1 MRRNFLKS
9 LAATA
14 LLGTMFTV
22 PARAADDVIKVGGI
36 FSLSGP
42 AAPFGIPER
51 DVVEIL
57 AKKLNAEGGVKG
69 RKIEMVFHDDQSN
82 PTEAARGATRL
93 IQQENVQ
100 AIIGSTLGTGTLAL
114 MPIAMANNV
123 PVLAPIGTID
133 ATSKKHAFWPWL
145 FRSAPT
151 EQVILEGIM
160 ERGVF
165 TPKRKKFAVM
175 YQEDAYGKAG
185 MEYALKLSKEHDID
199 VVASVSAPLNAI
211 DLTAAAT
218 KIRNAN
224 PEVVLLETSA
234 PALGAAFVRAA
245 KQVGLNA
252 PLIGSGSLNQ
262 RPFLD
267 AAGPA
272 GEGVQVVSLGNW
284 DDPSEKQNA
293 LGDILRAAGKKP
305 SGYAELLTS
314 TGFLVLVEALK
325 HIEGPPT
332 GALIR
337 DAIENICDFKD
348 TFIDGS
354 ICYSK
359 DQHEGFSKDS
369 LVTVE
374 ISQGK
379 FKTIK

>member
-1 MRRNFLKS
+1 MKLVWLKK
-9 LAATA
+9 LAVATA
-14 LLGTMFTV
+14 LGATMTL
-22 PARAADDVIKVGGI
+22 PAAAQDVIKIGGI

-42 AAPFGIPER
+42 AAAFGIPER
-51 DVVEIL
+51 DIVEIL
-57 AKKLNAEGGVKG
+57 AKKLNDEGGIKG
-69 RKIEMVFHDDQSN
+69 KKVEIITYDDQSN
-82 PTEAARGATRL
+82 PTEAARGATKL
-93 IQQENVQ
+93 IQQDKVR

-114 MPIAMANNV
+114 MPIAMNNKV

-133 ATSKKHAFWPWL
+133 ATSKRHPFWPWL

-151 EQVILEGIM
+151 EEVILDGIM

-165 TPKRKKFAVM
+165 GPKRKRFAVM

-185 MEYALKLSKEHDID
+185 MEYATKLSKERDIE
-199 VVASVSAPLNAI
+199 VVASMGAPLNAI

-224 PEVVLLETSA
+224 PDVVLLETSA

-245 KQVGLNA
+245 KQVGLKA
-252 PLIGSGSLNQ
+252 PIIGSGSLNQ
-262 RPFLD
+262 RPFIE
-267 AAGPA
+267 AAGSA

-284 DDPSEKQNA
+284 DDPSERQNA

-305 SGYAELLTS
+305 AGYAELLGS
-314 TGFLVLVEALK
+314 TAFRVLA
-325 HIEGPPT
+325 EGLRRVDGELT
-332 GALIR
+332 GDKLR
-337 DAIENICDFKD
+337 DAIETICNFND

-374 ISQGK
+374 ISSGK
-379 FKTIK
+379 FKTIR

>member
-1 MRRNFLKS
+1 MKS
-9 LAATA
+9 GWFKKLTLATV
-14 LLGTMFTV
+14 LGTLMML
-22 PARAADDVIKVGGI
+22 PAAAQEVIKIGGI

-51 DVVEIL
+51 DIVEIL
-57 AKKLNAEGGVKG
+57 AKKLNDDGGIKG
-69 RKIEMVFHDDQSN
+69 RKVEIVVYDDQSN
-82 PTEAARGATRL
+82 PTEAARGATKL
-93 IQQENVQ
+93 IQQDKVQ

-114 MPIAMANNV
+114 MPIAMNNKV

-133 ATSKKHAFWPWL
+133 ATSKRHPFWPWL

-151 EQVILEGIM
+151 EEVILDGIM

-165 TPKRKKFAVM
+165 GPKRKRFAVM

-185 MEYALKLSKEHDID
+185 MEYAIKLSKEKDIE
-199 VVASVSAPLNAI
+199 VVASVGAPLNAI

-218 KIRNAN
+218 KIRNSN
-224 PEVVLLETSA
+224 PDVVLLETSA

-252 PLIGSGSLNQ
+252 PIIGSGSLNQ
-262 RPFLD
+262 RPFID
-267 AAGPA
+267 AAGSA

-284 DDPSEKQNA
+284 DDPSQRQNA

-305 SGYAELLTS
+305 SGYAELLGS
-314 TGFLVLVEALK
+314 TAFLVLA
-325 HIEGPPT
+325 EGLRKVDGELT
-332 GALIR
+332 GDKLR
-337 DAIENICDFKD
+337 DAIETICNFKG
-348 TFIDGS
+348 TFIDGD

-374 ISQGK
+374 ISNGK
-379 FKTIK
+379 FKTIR

>member
-1 MRRNFLKS
+1 MTGILQKS
-9 LAATA
+9 IVAAA
-14 LLGTMFTV
+14 LFCAASTGAAF
-22 PARAADDVIKVGGI
+22 AADEVVKVGGI
-36 FSLSGP
+36 LSLSGP

-51 DVVEIL
+51 DAVEIL
-57 AKKLNAEGGVKG
+57 ANKINAEGGIKG
-69 RKIEMVFHDDQSN
+69 RKIEVIFHDDQSN

-93 IQQENVQ
+93 IQQEKVQ

-114 MPIAMANNV
+114 MPIAMNNKV

-151 EQVILEGIM
+151 EEVILDGIM

-165 TPKRKKFAVM
+165 GPKRTKFAVM

-185 MEYALKLSKEHDID
+185 MEYALKLSKDKNID

-211 DLTAAAT
+211 DLTSAAT

-245 KQVGLNA
+245 KQVGLTT
-252 PLIGSGSLNQ
+252 PIIGSGSLNQ

-284 DDPSEKQNA
+284 DDPSDKQNA

-305 SGYAELLTS
+305 SGYGELLSS
-314 TGFLVLVEALK
+314 TGFLVLMEALK
-325 HIEGPPT
+325 RVDGEPT
-332 GALIR
+332 GPAIR
-337 DAIENICDFKD
+337 DAIESICDFKG

-374 ISQGK
+374 ISNGK
-379 FKTIK
+379 FRTIK

>member
-1 MRRNFLKS
+1 MQGCLMKWAI
-9 LAATA
+9 AAIMA
-14 LLGTMFTV
+14 GVAFMM
-22 PARAADDVIKVGGI
+22 PAQAQETIKVGGI

-51 DVVEIL
+51 DAVEIL
-57 AKKLNAEGGVKG
+57 AKKINAEGGVKG
-69 RKIEMVFHDDQSN
+69 RKIEVVIHDDQSD

-93 IQQENVQ
+93 IQQDNVQ

-114 MPIAMANNV
+114 MPIAMANKV

-151 EQVILEGIM
+151 EQVILDGIM
-160 ERGVF
+160 QRGVF
-165 TPKRKKFAVM
+165 GPKRKKFAVM

-185 MEYALKLSKEHDID
+185 MEYALQLSKEKDID
-199 VVASVSAPLNAI
+199 VVASVGAPLNAI
-211 DLTAAAT
+211 DLTSAAT
-218 KIRNAN
+218 KIRNEN

-245 KQVGLNA
+245 KQVGLTA
-252 PLIGSGSLNQ
+252 AIIGSGSLNQ

-305 SGYAELLTS
+305 SGYGELLSS
-314 TGFLVLVEALK
+314 TAFLVLVEALK
-325 HIEGPPT
+325 HVDGPVT
-332 GALIR
+332 GDKIR
-337 DAIENICDFKD
+337 DAIENICDFKG

-359 DQHEGFSKDS
+359 EQHEGFSKDS

-374 ISQGK
+374 ISNGK
-379 FKTIK
+379 FKSIK

>member
-1 MRRNFLKS
+1 MTGLLKKS
-9 LAATA
+9 VAVAALLCAGLMGPATA
-14 LLGTMFTV
+14 
-22 PARAADDVIKVGGI
+22 ADGVVKVGGI
-36 FSLSGP
+36 LSLSGP

-51 DVVEIL
+51 DAVEIL
-57 AKKLNAEGGVKG
+57 ANKINAEGGVKG
-69 RKIEMVFHDDQSN
+69 RKIEVIFHDDQSN

-93 IQQENVQ
+93 IQQEKVQ

-114 MPIAMANNV
+114 MPIAMNNKV

-151 EQVILEGIM
+151 EEVILDGIM

-165 TPKRKKFAVM
+165 APKRKRFAVM

-185 MEYALKLSKEHDID
+185 MEYALKLSKEKDIE
-199 VVASVSAPLNAI
+199 VVASVGAPLNAI
-211 DLTAAAT
+211 DLTSAAT

-252 PLIGSGSLNQ
+252 PIIGSGSLNQ

-293 LGDILRAAGKKP
+293 LGDILRAAGKNP
-305 SGYAELLTS
+305 SGYGELLSS

-325 HIEGPPT
+325 RIDGQPT
-332 GALIR
+332 GPAIR
-337 DAIENICDFKD
+337 DAIETICDFKG
-348 TFIDGS
+348 TFIDGT

-374 ISQGK
+374 ISNGK
-379 FKTIK
+379 FKTVK

>member
-1 MRRNFLKS
+1 MKFDWIKK
-9 LAATA
+9 LALATA
-14 LLGTMFTV
+14 LIATTV
-22 PARAADDVIKVGGI
+22 LPATAQDVIKVGGI

-51 DVVEIL
+51 DIVEIL
-57 AKKLNAEGGVKG
+57 AKKLNGEGGINGKKVE
-69 RKIEMVFHDDQSN
+69 IVVYDDQSN
-82 PTEAARGATRL
+82 PTEAARGATKL
-93 IQQENVQ
+93 IQQDKVQ

-114 MPIAMANNV
+114 MPIAMNNKV

-133 ATSKKHAFWPWL
+133 ATSKRHPFWPWL

-151 EQVILEGIM
+151 EEVILDGIM

-165 TPKRKKFAVM
+165 GPKRKRFAVM

-185 MEYALKLSKEHDID
+185 MEYATKISKERGVE
-199 VVASVSAPLNAI
+199 VVALVGAPLNAI

-252 PLIGSGSLNQ
+252 PIIGSGSLNQ
-262 RPFLD
+262 RPFIE
-267 AAGPA
+267 AAGSA

-284 DDPSEKQNA
+284 DDPSPKQNA

-305 SGYAELLTS
+305 SGYAELLGS
-314 TGFLVLVEALK
+314 TAFLVLT
-325 HIEGPPT
+325 EGLRRVDGELT
-332 GALIR
+332 GEKLR
-337 DAIENICDFKD
+337 SAIESICDFKD
-348 TFIDGS
+348 TFIDGK

-374 ISQGK
+374 ISGGK
-379 FKTIK
+379 FKSIH